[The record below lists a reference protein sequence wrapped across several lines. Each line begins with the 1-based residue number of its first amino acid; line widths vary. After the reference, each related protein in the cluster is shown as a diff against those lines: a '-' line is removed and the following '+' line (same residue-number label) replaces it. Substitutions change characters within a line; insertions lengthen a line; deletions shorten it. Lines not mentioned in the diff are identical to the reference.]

1 MLKEDLENSKDN
13 LMGKIKETA
22 GRHMDNNRLE
32 LKGKLQTMKAQVGD
46 KLEDVKEEMAEKAN
60 DVLDLVKP
68 EKKDRN

>member
-1 MLKEDLENSKDN
+1 MLKEDFENSKDN

-22 GRHMDNNRLE
+22 GRHMDNDRLE
-32 LKGKLQTMKAQVGD
+32 LKGKVQTMKAQVGD

-60 DVLDLVKP
+60 DFLDLVKP